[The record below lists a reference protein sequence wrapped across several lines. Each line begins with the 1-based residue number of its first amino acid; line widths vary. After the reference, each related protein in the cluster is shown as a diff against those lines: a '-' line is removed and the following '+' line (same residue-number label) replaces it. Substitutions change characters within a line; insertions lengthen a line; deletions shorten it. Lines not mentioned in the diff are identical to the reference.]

1 MKFSTLVFS
10 ALATVSLAACGSG
23 NSGGGGSSSGAS
35 VEGTAYGDM
44 SMGRDD
50 APVTIIEYASVTCS
64 HCATFHNTVEPA
76 LKERIDAGDV
86 KFIFREFPTPPQDVA
101 IAGFMIARCAGED
114 KYFDVIGE
122 LFESQDKMIQAARTR
137 SVEAYLM
144 AIASKHG
151 LSEQE
156 FQVCTR
162 DEELYDTIDEFVQGG
177 LAMGVNATPSLFL
190 NGERMGR
197 EAQDP
202 AGMMAAIDAAMG
214 IEPSPESAESEDS
227 SAAE

>member
-1 MKFSTLVFS
+1 MKFSTLFLS
-10 ALATVSLAACGSG
+10 AVAAVSLAACGSG
-23 NSGGGGSSSGAS
+23 KSGGGTAS
-35 VEGTAYGDM
+35 AGGTVEGTAYGDM

-50 APVTIIEYASVTCS
+50 APVTIIEYASVTCG
-64 HCATFHNTVEPA
+64 HCATFHNTVSPS
-76 LKERIDAGDV
+76 LKERVDAGDV

-122 LFESQDKMIQAARTR
+122 LFESQDKMIQAARTGA
-137 SVEAYLM
+137 VEGYLK
-144 AIASKHG
+144 AIGSKYG
-151 LSEQE
+151 LDERE

-162 DEELYDTIDEFVQGG
+162 DGELYDTIDDFVKGG
-177 LAMGVNATPSLFL
+177 QAMGVTATPTLFL

-197 EAQDP
+197 EAQDA

-214 IEPSPESAESEDS
+214 IEPAPESEESEDS
-227 SAAE
+227 SETE